1 MSTATFGTNAV
12 DWEERIRFDRLREER
27 LARLK
32 AELEASDLGALL
44 AFDFAN
50 IRYMSGTHI
59 GTWAIDKAIRFAL
72 ITRNTDPIVWDFGS
86 AAKHHALYNPWL
98 STTTAEL
105 DADPHA
111 PHHGAVRP
119 RLESG
124 ARAGISTLR
133 GAFHPEAGI
142 AEEVARKVK
151 RELEKFGVANE
162 PVGVDIIELPV
173 LFALKQ
179 AGVDVVDGQQVFLQA
194 RAIKTPDEISLL
206 TQAASMVDAAYDEL
220 YRFLRPGVREN
231 ETVGL
236 VSKVLYDLGSE
247 YVEGVN
253 AISGERCSPHPHVY
267 SDRLIRPGDPAFFDI
282 LHSYNG
288 YRTCYYRTFAVGS
301 ASPAQR
307 DAYKRAREYMDR
319 AIALVRPGAT
329 TADIVA
335 QWPKAQEFG
344 FPDEEAAFAL
354 QYGHG
359 VGLSIWEKPI
369 FSRLVS
375 FDHPEEL
382 KEGMVFALET
392 YWPSADGIGAARIEE
407 EIVVTATGCE
417 VITKFPA
424 EDLLVAGQRYYSV
437 NGTLPLLRSAQSH
450 LNTSAGRGQLD
461 GSGTSERTASSSQVL
476 AQ

>member
-1 MSTATFGTNAV
+1 MTTATFGTNQV
-12 DWEERIRFDRLREER
+12 DWEKRLDFDKLRTDRL
-27 LARLK
+27 ANLK
-32 AELEASDLGALL
+32 AELVKSDLGAVL

-50 IRYMSGTHI
+50 IRYMSSTHI

-72 ITRNTDPIVWDFGS
+72 LTRNSDPIVWDFGS
-86 AAKHHALYNPWL
+86 AAKHHKLYNPWL
-98 STTTAEL
+98 DTTTAEA

-111 PHHGAVRP
+111 PHHGAVKP

-133 GAFHPEAGI
+133 GAFNPDAGI
-142 AEEVARKVK
+142 ADEVAAKIK
-151 RELEKFGVANE
+151 RELEKFGLLNE
-162 PVGVDIIELPV
+162 PLGIDIVELPI
-173 LFALKQ
+173 LFALQ
-179 AGVDVVDGQQVFLQA
+179 RAGVTVVDGQQVFLNA
-194 RAIKTPDEISLL
+194 RAIKTSEEIGLL
-206 TQAASMVDAAYDEL
+206 TQAASMVDAAYERL
-220 YRFLRPGVREN
+220 YEFLRPGVREN
-231 ETVGL
+231 EAVGL

-282 LHSYNG
+282 LHSYQG

-301 ASPAQR
+301 ASRAQH

-319 AIALVRPGAT
+319 AIALVKPGAT

-335 QWPKAQEFG
+335 VWPKAEEFG
-344 FPDEEAAFAL
+344 FPNEEAAFTL

-375 FDHPEEL
+375 FDHPEVL

-407 EIVVTATGCE
+407 EVVVTATGCQ

-437 NGTLPLLRSAQSH
+437 GGPLNLTRDSQSH
-450 LNTSAGRGQLD
+450 LNTPEGRG
-461 GSGTSERTASSSQVL
+461 EK
-476 AQ
+476 

>member
-1 MSTATFGTNAV
+1 MISTATTGTNAV
-12 DWEERIRFDRLREER
+12 DWEQRIDFDRLRSER

-32 AELEASDLGALL
+32 AELDRSDLGAVL

-50 IRYMSGTHI
+50 IRYMSATHI
-59 GTWAIDKAIRFAL
+59 GTWAIDKLIRFSL
-72 ITRNTDPIVWDFGS
+72 LTRNTDPIVWDFGS

-98 STTTAEL
+98 NTTTAEM

-119 RLESG
+119 RLEPGS
-124 ARAGISTLR
+124 RAGISTLR
-133 GAFHPEAGI
+133 GAFNPAAGI
-142 AEEVARKVK
+142 ADDVAAKIK
-151 RELEKFGVANE
+151 RELEKFGVADQ
-162 PVGVDIIELPV
+162 PLGVDVIEPPV
-173 LFALKQ
+173 LFALQ
-179 AGVDVVDGQQVFLQA
+179 RAGIDVVDGQQLFLTA
-194 RAIKTPDEISLL
+194 RSIKTQDEISLL
-206 TQAASMVDAAYDEL
+206 TEAASMVDAAYDKL
-220 YRFLRPGVREN
+220 YEFLRPGVREN
-231 ETVGL
+231 EAVGL
-236 VSKVLYDLGSE
+236 VSKTLYDLGSE

-267 SDRLIRPGDPAFFDI
+267 SDRIIRPGDPAFFDI

-301 ASPAQR
+301 ASPAQN
-307 DAYKRAREYMDR
+307 DAYRRAREYMDR

-329 TADIVA
+329 TADIVSV
-335 QWPKAQEFG
+335 WPKAEEFG

-375 FDHPEEL
+375 LDHPEEL
-382 KEGMVFALET
+382 KEGMFFALET

-407 EIVVTATGCE
+407 ELVVTADGCE
-417 VITKFPA
+417 VVTKFPA
-424 EDLLVAGQRYYSV
+424 EELLVAGQRFFTV
-437 NGTLPLLRSAQSH
+437 NGPLPTLRSSQSN
-450 LNTSAGRGQLD
+450 LNTAAGRGEP
-461 GSGTSERTASSSQVL
+461 GA
-476 AQ
+476 